1 LPLTRLVDV
10 VNFNADASCLA
21 AGEWLAILK
30 GGERSRLCRW
40 LGIFVELRRP
50 VVLGFIGG
58 AIADMAAFN
67 PEAIALINANP
78 SVFDL
83 VLRPFSHDV
92 GLLRSER
99 GFILNLNLGRAVAR
113 REFSYVNEFFLPPE
127 FMLTN
132 SQVKNLA
139 DHGSTGTFLNPT
151 RFKEEIRQRLPKIP
165 FTLEGVLGSQLPCI
179 PFEGTLTLAYL
190 DALHNFDP
198 APWAEA
204 VRSAGVTQVFTWRDG
219 ESCFLVPDGIE
230 RERHWLAGEP
240 SDIQRETLRSALN
253 GLHFASSHELP
264 ADTSRSYPVHSF
276 SAWFKE
282 FRMLGFLD
290 RLARIEA
297 RLDTL
302 PRDLLVVWLQ
312 AINSDILSAVE
323 KDSPIISLLSL
334 PGSGQTKTLHTIW
347 RSERGFEGE
356 DYLALLEAAVE
367 SPDALSHL
375 WTSTKPHFRKLRA
388 RIEYVRRLEDGIAS
402 AA

>member
-1 LPLTRLVDV
+1 LTRLVDV

-21 AGEWLAILK
+21 AGEWLAIL
-30 GGERSRLCRW
+30 GGGDRSRLCRW

-67 PEAIALINANP
+67 PEAIALINANRD
-78 SVFDL
+78 VFDL

-99 GFILNLNLGRAVAR
+99 GFILNLTLGRAVAH
-113 REFSYVNEFFLPPE
+113 REFPNVNEFFLPPE

-132 SQVKNLA
+132 SQAKNLA
-139 DHGSTGTFLNPT
+139 DHGSAGTFLNAT
-151 RFKEEIRQRLPKIP
+151 RFKEEIRQRLPAIP
-165 FTLEGVLGSQLPCI
+165 FILEGVLGSQLPCI
-179 PFEGTLTLAYL
+179 PFEGALTRAYL
-190 DALHNFDP
+190 DALHNFDS
-198 APWAEA
+198 APWIEA
-204 VRSAGVTQVFTWRDG
+204 VRSAGTTLVFTWRDG

-230 RERHWLAGEP
+230 REHHWLAAEP
-240 SDIQRETLRSALN
+240 SDIQRESLSSALT

-297 RLDTL
+297 RLDSL

-323 KDSPIISLLSL
+323 KDSPVISLLPSL
-334 PGSGQTKTLHTIW
+334 RSSQIKTLHTIW

-356 DYLALLEAAVE
+356 DYLALLEAAIQ
-367 SPDALSHL
+367 SPSAIDYL
-375 WTSTKPHFRKLRA
+375 WTSTKPHFLKLRA
-388 RIEYVRRLEDGIAS
+388 RIEYVRRLEVEIAP
-402 AA
+402 

>member
-1 LPLTRLVDV
+1 MTRLVDV

-30 GGERSRLCRW
+30 GGERSRLCQW
-40 LGIFVELRRP
+40 LGIFAELERP
-50 VVLGFIGG
+50 IVLGFMGG
-58 AIADMAAFN
+58 AIADMATFN

-78 SVFDL
+78 KVFDL
-83 VLRPFSHDV
+83 ILRPFSHDV
-92 GLLRSER
+92 GLLRSAR
-99 GFILNLNLGRAVAR
+99 GFIVNLNLGRAIAC
-113 REFSYVNEFFLPPE
+113 REFSHVNEFFLPPE

-139 DHGSTGTFLNPT
+139 DNGSAGTFLNPT
-151 RFKEEIRQRLPKIP
+151 RFKEEISQRLPKIP
-165 FTLEGVLGSQLPCI
+165 FLLEGVLGSQLPCI
-179 PFEGTLTLAYL
+179 PFEGTLTPAYL
-190 DALHNFDP
+190 DALHNVDP
-198 APWAEA
+198 EPWAEA
-204 VRSAGVTQVFTWRDG
+204 VRSVGATRVFMWRDG

-230 RERHWLAGEP
+230 RERQCVAEEP
-240 SDIQRETLRSALN
+240 SDIQRETLRGALA
-253 GLHFASSHELP
+253 GLHFASSNELP

-302 PRDLLVVWLQ
+302 PKDLLVVWLQ

-323 KDSPIISLLSL
+323 KDSPVVSLSSF
-334 PGSGQTKTLHTIW
+334 PGSRHAKTLHTIW

-356 DYLALLEAAVE
+356 DYLALLEAALE
-367 SPDALSHL
+367 SPDALDYI
-375 WTSTKPHFRKLRA
+375 WMSTKPHFRKLRA
-388 RIEYVRRLEDGIAS
+388 RIEYVRRLEGRVGVGIAP
-402 AA
+402 

>member
-1 LPLTRLVDV
+1 MTQLIDV

-21 AGEWLAILK
+21 AGEWLAILE

-67 PEAIALINANP
+67 PEAISLINANP
-78 SVFDL
+78 STFDL

-92 GLLRSER
+92 GLLRSAR
-99 GFILNLNLGRAVAR
+99 GFILNLNLGRAIAR
-113 REFSYVNEFFLPPE
+113 REFGDVNEFFLPPE
-127 FMLTN
+127 FMLSN

-139 DHGSTGTFLNPT
+139 DSGSAGTFLNPT
-151 RFKEEIRQRLPKIP
+151 RFKEEIRQQLPKIP
-165 FTLEGVLGSQLPCI
+165 FILEGVLGSQLPCI
-179 PFEGTLTLAYL
+179 PFDGTLTPAYL
-190 DALHNFDP
+190 DALHNFDSR
-198 APWAEA
+198 PWAEA
-204 VRSAGVTQVFTWRDG
+204 VRSAGATRVFMWRDG

-240 SDIQRETLRSALN
+240 SDIGRETLRSALTK
-253 GLHFASSHELP
+253 LQFASLDELP

-297 RLDTL
+297 RLDL
-302 PRDLLVVWLQ
+302 LSKDLLVVWLQ
-312 AINSDILSAVE
+312 AINSDILSAIE
-323 KDSPIISLLSL
+323 KDSPIISLLSP
-334 PGSGQTKTLHTIW
+334 PGSRQTKTLHTIW

-356 DYLALLEAAVE
+356 DYLALLEAALA
-367 SPDALSHL
+367 SPDALDHL
-375 WTSTKPHFRKLRA
+375 WTSSKPHLRKLRA
-388 RIEYVRRLEDGIAS
+388 RIEYVRRLGDGIEIAP
-402 AA
+402 